1 MGSLEKGRILLRKNR
16 FPSGLFMLGCD
27 GYRHADLFTTA
38 TTVYNSYHF
47 TNNSKVDASGLT
59 EMVIVI
65 RS

>member
-1 MGSLEKGRILLRKNR
+1 
-16 FPSGLFMLGCD
+16 MLGCD

-38 TTVYNSYHF
+38 TTVYSSYHF
-47 TNNSKVDASGLT
+47 THNSKVDASGLT